1 MVVRADPPA
10 LPRGPAQEVFA
21 VADQDRHPRR
31 LHVQQVLIAR
41 GAIGHAAVEAG
52 LVEQPDGRDRMIE
65 SICAGQLGKVT
76 QGCDAGRAAANDAD
90 DHCQAPWWEW
100 FDRERDRCGS
110 SALVESWCRWKQ
122 APGPAGQVRADQA
135 ARTVLRKFSTSAL
148 RLLL

>member
-1 MVVRADPPA
+1 MVVWVDFHA

-65 SICAGQLGKVT
+65 SNCAGQLGKVSQKKKT
-76 QGCDAGRAAANDAD
+76 KHNTTNKTKKQK
-90 DHCQAPWWEW
+90 QTPKKKK

-110 SALVESWCRWKQ
+110 SALVE
-122 APGPAGQVRADQA
+122 
-135 ARTVLRKFSTSAL
+135 
-148 RLLL
+148 